1 MISHHTLHGVK
12 HVFHMGLNRVYGW
25 LWVKSL
31 KRNLPFSEAQN
42 SWMLYGCS
50 MRFISPKYG
59 NSMYFILV
67 IHLHFLFQ
75 SIMTLQQWIFPWKP
89 PCSVDFPYKNLRC
102 SKGFPLDFPSV
113 PLGPYTGW
121 CPDTDVQDRFALGR
135 EVAEDSLTHLAKN
148 SGTPGKP
155 GEYDILETLFG
166 IALRVS
172 VVYSIFSMVFLK

>member
-1 MISHHTLHGVK
+1 
-12 HVFHMGLNRVYGW
+12 MGLNMCFTWDWIGFMDGYGSSHW
-25 LWVKSL
+25 NGIFHFL
-31 KRNLPFSEAQN
+31 KHKLA
-42 SWMLYGCS
+42 GCYMDVQCVS
-50 MRFISPKYG
+50 SPQKYG

-75 SIMTLQQWIFPWKP
+75 SIMTLQQWIFRWKP
-89 PCSVDFPYKNLRC
+89 PCSVDFPYKNLR
-102 SKGFPLDFPSV
+102 FPRVRTLHRLMRSHGRSRSFRA
-113 PLGPYTGW
+113 G
-121 CPDTDVQDRFALGR
+121 GR

-172 VVYSIFSMVFLK
+172 VVYSIFLWFS